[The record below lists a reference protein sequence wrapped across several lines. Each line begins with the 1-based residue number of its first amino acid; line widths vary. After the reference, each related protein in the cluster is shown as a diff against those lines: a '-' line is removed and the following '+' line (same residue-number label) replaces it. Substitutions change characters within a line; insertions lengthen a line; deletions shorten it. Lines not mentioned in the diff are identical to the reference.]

1 MKQVSGPN
9 QGGTEYGDLIEVWLS
24 VEPAG
29 SCGCACLEME
39 ARSVRQSVSVGPDGT
54 EACKLL
60 IDTGQENSP
69 TYVRSEPDGECPR
82 AVLERCDCIPEL
94 ERIDHGRL
102 FYSVTMPHR
111 SCLSTIVDRLRDI
124 GATVSV
130 TSVRT
135 HDDTDL
141 STPLLTDKQREAFDK
156 AISLGYYDRPKN
168 ASLGDIAAELGISR
182 SAASQRL
189 CAVRRRL
196 AEHYADEVGTRAD

>member
-1 MKQVSGPN
+1 MKQVAGPDP
-9 QGGTEYGDLIEVWLS
+9 GATDHSDPIEVWLS
-24 VEPAG
+24 VEPAET
-29 SCGCACLEME
+29 CGCACLEME

-60 IDTGQENSP
+60 IDTGQDSSP

-82 AVLERCDCIPEL
+82 AVLEGCDCIPEL

-111 SCLSTIVDRLRDI
+111 SCLSTLVDRLRDV

-130 TSVRT
+130 TRVRS
-135 HDDTDL
+135 HEDTDL
-141 STPLLTDKQREAFDK
+141 STPLLTDKQREAFDR
-156 AISLGYYDRPKN
+156 AISLGYYDRPKD
-168 ASLGDIAAELGISR
+168 ASLGDIASELGISR

-196 AEHYADEVGTRAD
+196 AEHYADEVGTSAD